1 MGDKLKTEVT
11 KIEDEKNVVMLKVE
25 VPAEE
30 IMPSIEKAYR
40 EVSKKV
46 RIPGFRKGKVP
57 PKIIDQMVGAEAVL
71 DEALN
76 DLIPKFYPEA
86 IESSGLEPVSQPKV
100 DVEQLEKDKPLI
112 FTAKVE
118 LKPEVE
124 LGDYKVIKLPKM
136 ATKASK
142 KDIDEHIDK
151 IRDRFSEL
159 NPVKR
164 AVKDGDYVLLDYE
177 GFLDGKPFEGGA
189 GTDDMLEIGSES
201 FIPGFEEQIV
211 GAKKDEERDL
221 TVTFPKNYHSK
232 DLADKEVVFHIK
244 IKEIKTKK
252 LPKLDDDFAKNV
264 SKFDTLEDYQADV
277 KKELESRKEKELE
290 ATKRDGAIDYVTEQ
304 ASIDLPQ
311 GMVEQQINSLT
322 EEFNNVLQQHEKTD
336 LESYLKDKGDTFQS
350 FREQFRDEATKRVK
364 TNLVLEAIMKEEKIE
379 ASDDDI
385 DEELNRLAGKS
396 EQKIDDIKAE
406 MTEEHFDYLRTQLST
421 MKTIDFIIS
430 KVKFVKPEEIEK
442 KPAKVSAEDKE
453 KIEKKGMKEEEAT
466 GEVPVDSDMDFSDIA
481 KDYEIDQQEQKA
493 EKGDDE

>member
-1 MGDKLKTEVT
+1 MKTEVT
-11 KIEDEKNVVMLKVE
+11 EVEDEKNVVILKVE
-25 VPAEE
+25 VPAEK

-57 PKIIDQMVGAEAVL
+57 PQIIDQMVGEEAVM

-76 DLIPKFYPEA
+76 ELIPQFYPEA
-86 IESSGLEPVSQPKV
+86 LKDSGLEPVSQPKV

-112 FTAKVE
+112 FTARVE

-124 LGDYKVIKLPKM
+124 LGDYKTIKLPKM
-136 ATKASK
+136 ETKATKK
-142 KDIDEHIDK
+142 EIDEYIDK

-177 GFLDGKPFEGGA
+177 GFLDGKPFDGGA

-201 FIPGFEEQIV
+201 FIPGFEEQII

-221 TVTFPKNYHSK
+221 TVTFPKTYHSK

-264 SKFDTLEDYQADV
+264 SKFDTLEEYRADV
-277 KKELESRKEKELE
+277 KKELETRKEKELE
-290 ATKRDGAIDYVTEQ
+290 STKRDGAIDYVTDD
-304 ASIDLPQ
+304 AKIDLPD
-311 GMVEQQINSLT
+311 GMVEQQINTLT
-322 EEFNNVLQQHEKTD
+322 EEFNSVLQREKTD
-336 LESYLKDKGDTFQS
+336 LESYLKKQGDTFQG
-350 FREQFRDEATKRVK
+350 FREQFRDEAVKRVK
-364 TNLVLEAIMKEEKIE
+364 TNLVLEAVMKKEDIE

-396 EQKIDDIKAE
+396 DQKIEDIKAE
-406 MTEEHFDYLRTQLST
+406 MTEEHFDYLRSQLSMMT
-421 MKTIDFIIS
+421 TIDFLIS
-430 KVKFVKPEEIEK
+430 KVKFVTPEEIEK
-442 KPAKVSAEDKE
+442 KPAKDSSREQE
-453 KIEKKGMKEEEAT
+453 KNDKKGKKEEET
-466 GEVPVDSDMDFSDIA
+466 VEEVPVSDDMDFSDIA

>member
-11 KIEDEKNVVMLKVE
+11 EVEDEKNVVILKVE
-25 VPAEE
+25 VPAEK

-57 PKIIDQMVGAEAVL
+57 PQIIDQMVGEEAVM

-76 DLIPKFYPEA
+76 ELIPQFYPEA
-86 IESSGLEPVSQPKV
+86 LKDSGLEPVSQPKV

-112 FTAKVE
+112 FTARVE

-124 LGDYKVIKLPKM
+124 LGDYKTIKLPKM
-136 ATKASK
+136 ETKATKK
-142 KDIDEHIDK
+142 EIDEYIDK

-177 GFLDGKPFEGGA
+177 GFLDGKPFDGGA

-201 FIPGFEEQIV
+201 FIPGFEEQII

-221 TVTFPKNYHSK
+221 TVTFPKTYHSK

-264 SKFDTLEDYQADV
+264 SKFDTLEEYRADV
-277 KKELESRKEKELE
+277 KKELETRKEKELE
-290 ATKRDGAIDYVTEQ
+290 STKRDGAIDYVTDD
-304 ASIDLPQ
+304 AKIDLPD
-311 GMVEQQINSLT
+311 GMVEQQINTLT
-322 EEFNNVLQQHEKTD
+322 EEFNSVLQREKTD
-336 LESYLKDKGDTFQS
+336 LESYLKKQGDTFQG
-350 FREQFRDEATKRVK
+350 FREQFRDEAVKRVK
-364 TNLVLEAIMKEEKIE
+364 TNLVLEAVMKKEDIE

-396 EQKIDDIKAE
+396 DQKIEDIKAE
-406 MTEEHFDYLRTQLST
+406 MTEEHFDYLRSQLSM
-421 MKTIDFIIS
+421 MKTIDFLLS
-430 KVKFVKPEEIEK
+430 NVKFVKPEEIEK
-442 KPAKVSAEDKE
+442 KPAKDSSQEQE
-453 KIEKKGMKEEEAT
+453 KNDKKGKKEEET
-466 GEVPVDSDMDFSDIA
+466 VEEVPVSDDMDFSDIA